1 MDGQNA
7 FAAAIEYALN
17 DGTRFRGALGTHLLL
32 VAVAIAIGLVV
43 CIPLGILTSRSRVA
57 AVTLIN
63 AFNTLRVIPSLAI
76 LFLALPY
83 FGLGTTPALIA
94 LTILALPPILINTD
108 TAFRRID
115 PAIREA
121 ARGMGMSPG
130 QVLGRVEFPLALP
143 VMLAGIRIALTE
155 VIASA
160 TLAAFIGAGGLGLYI
175 TLGFAQF
182 EPAILLV
189 GAIPVALMALI
200 AELGLGAL
208 QRAVQPP
215 R

>member
-1 MDGQNA
+1 VDEFGKA
-7 FAAAIEYALN
+7 LSYALQ
-17 DGTRFRGALGTHLLL
+17 DQARFRMALGTHLFL
-32 VAVAIAIGLVV
+32 VAIAIAIGIVTCV
-43 CIPLGILTSRSRVA
+43 PLGILTSRSRA
-57 AVTLIN
+57 ASIGIIN
-63 AFNTLRVIPSLAI
+63 TVNTFRVIPSLAI
-76 LFLALPY
+76 LFLMIPY
-83 FGLGTTPALIA
+83 FGLSRTSALIA

-108 TAFRRID
+108 AAFRRID

-121 ARGMGMSPG
+121 ARGMGMSAA
-130 QVLGRVEFPLALP
+130 QSLRRVEFPLALP

-182 EPAILLV
+182 DTPILLV
-189 GAIPVALMALI
+189 GAIPVAFLALV
-200 AELGLGAL
+200 AEVGMSAL